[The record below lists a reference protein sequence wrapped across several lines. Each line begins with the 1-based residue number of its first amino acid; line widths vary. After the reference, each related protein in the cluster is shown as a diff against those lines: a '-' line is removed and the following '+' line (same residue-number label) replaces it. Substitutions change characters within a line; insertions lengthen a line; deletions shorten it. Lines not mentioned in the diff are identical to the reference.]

1 MNRTVGCAV
10 LVLAT
15 LALGGC
21 PFAAEPTA
29 TGVLVSTT
37 LGDFV
42 IELDAV
48 RAPVTVENFLRY
60 VDDGFY
66 DNTLIHR
73 AIPDFVIQG
82 GGHEPGPIEKPTRP
96 AILNESG
103 NGLLNVRRSIAMA
116 LVGDDANSAT
126 SQFFVNLIDNPQLD
140 GSDLLPGFTVFGRV
154 VIGMDVVDAISRV
167 ETVAQSTFDALP
179 VEDVVILSATRVE
192 IDQAQIDDDEIPRGA
207 PLSDPAL
214 DAYLQNL
221 QFGFLNLIRDV
232 AVQAFSNLIFS
243 GGA

>member
-10 LVLAT
+10 LVLAG

-21 PFAAEPTA
+21 PIAAEPTA

-73 AIPDFVIQG
+73 AIPEFVIQG
-82 GGHEPGPIEKPTRP
+82 GGHEPGLAEKPTRP
-96 AILNESG
+96 AIVNESG
-103 NGLLNVRRSIAMA
+103 NGLLNVRRAVAMA
-116 LVGDDANSAT
+116 LAGEDPDSAT

-140 GSDLLPGFTVFGRV
+140 GSDLIPGFAVFGRV
-154 VIGMDVVDAISRV
+154 VIGMDVVDAISLV
-167 ETVAQSTFDALP
+167 QTVAQGTFDALP
-179 VEDVVILSATRVE
+179 VQDVIVLSATRIE
-192 IDQAQIDDDEIPRGA
+192 IDQAQIDAGEIPRGD
-207 PLSDPAL
+207 PLSDPAV

-221 QFGFLNLIRDV
+221 QYGFFNLIRDV
-232 AVQAFSNLIFS
+232 VVQALTNQLIYGDS
-243 GGA
+243 